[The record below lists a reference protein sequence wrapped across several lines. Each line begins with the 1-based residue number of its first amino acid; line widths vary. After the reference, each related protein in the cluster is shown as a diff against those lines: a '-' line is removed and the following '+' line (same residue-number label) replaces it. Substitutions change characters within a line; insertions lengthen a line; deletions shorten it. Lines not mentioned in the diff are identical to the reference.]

1 MINSHTTSNDCV
13 LFKSMFESDQKD
25 RHQHIA
31 TCIQY
36 LFLDDTQEPEK
47 KNTTTIVHINTYIS
61 RISTWRDEY
70 SVFISSKISFDV
82 GIFSVSSIQP
92 FLLCSHQGNG
102 CGFECDWSSK
112 ESRLGCRR
120 SCCINFSSRFE
131 RQFHC
136 CRAIPILTI
145 IHNRVHARGSY
156 TFCVPSASQPS
167 FISNLQ
173 LWNMLW

>member
-1 MINSHTTSNDCV
+1 MIVCFSSPCLRVTRKTDTNILPHVFNICFWTIHKNPKKKHHNNRAYKYLYFSNIDLTRWIFRV
-13 LFKSMFESDQKD
+13 
-25 RHQHIA
+25 
-31 TCIQY
+31 
-36 LFLDDTQEPEK
+36 
-47 KNTTTIVHINTYIS
+47 YI
-61 RISTWRDEY
+61 EQ
-70 SVFISSKISFDV
+70 ISFDV

-120 SCCINFSSRFE
+120 SCCINFSSPFE

-156 TFCVPSASQPS
+156 TFCVPPASQPS